1 MYAVKSVA
9 GAMGLGLI
17 GFYLGLGIV
26 AILRWMFGYPDPW
39 GGEINI
45 IGGWV
50 LGVFLWLM
58 GIGMWGMWGREWFGL
73 KTYQRNLPGWQR
85 YFTFNTDHKVI
96 GIQYL
101 VTFMVVFFLAG
112 ALAMLMRAELA
123 QSGNQFLSN
132 SQYNGT
138 MGLHGILMVAVAVA
152 AVIGGIGNYAVPLM
166 IGAQD
171 MAFPRLNALT
181 FWLVPPVAVGLLA
194 TPFLGGIEH
203 GWTAYPPLA
212 VFTNSSQVLFS
223 LSIITFGLTS
233 ILGAL
238 NFIVTIIYMR
248 APGLTWGR
256 LPIFVWSM
264 FATSWIALLY
274 TQGFAAALLLIL
286 LDRLGFNLVGYGCTT
301 CIGNSGPLDPHISD
315 AIRQNDL
322 VAVAVLSGN
331 RNFEGRV
338 NPDTRANYLA
348 SPPLV
353 VAYALAGRMDIDFAT
368 EPIAVG
374 SDGKPVYLA
383 DIWPSQ
389 AEVEAAIRSSVRS
402 EMFRRKYADVFKG
415 DERWRN
421 LPTPS
426 GDLFAWD
433 PRSTYIK
440 KAPYFDNLSMTP
452 PPLTDIEGARVLVMV
467 GDSVTTD
474 HISPAGNI
482 SPNSPAGAWLREMG
496 VAREDFNQYG
506 ARRGHDEVMVRG
518 TFANIRLRN
527 LLAPGTEGGV
537 TRHLP
542 DGEEMTIFDAS
553 VKYRQ
558 EGVPLLVIAGKEY
571 GTGSSRDWAAKG
583 VKLLGVRAV
592 IAESYERIHRSNL
605 VGMGVLPLQF
615 LPGENR
621 ESLGLTGTEVFT
633 IRGIA
638 EGLAPRAILEVTAR
652 RDDGSTVTFKTLCRI
667 DTPVELDYY
676 RHDGIL
682 PYVLRQI
689 AAQPGA

>member
-286 LDRLGFNLVGYGCTT
+286 LDRLGFSFFEASTGGDPLLYQHVFWFYSHPAVYIMVLPGFGLALEIIAHFSRKPLFAYKYAVAAFLG
-301 CIGNSGPLDPHISD
+301 ILGLSGVVWAHHMFTSGMPNYLHGPF
-315 AIRQNDL
+315 L
-322 VAVAVLSGN
+322 VATELISIPTGLIFLSALGTIWL
-331 RNFEGRV
+331 GR
-338 NPDTRANYLA
+338 LWLK
-348 SPPLV
+348 PPMLF
-353 VAYALAGRMDIDFAT
+353 ALAVIFNFAC
-368 EPIAVG
+368 
-374 SDGKPVYLA
+374 
-383 DIWPSQ
+383 
-389 AEVEAAIRSSVRS
+389 
-402 EMFRRKYADVFKG
+402 
-415 DERWRN
+415 
-421 LPTPS
+421 
-426 GDLFAWD
+426 
-433 PRSTYIK
+433 
-440 KAPYFDNLSMTP
+440 
-452 PPLTDIEGARVLVMV
+452 
-467 GDSVTTD
+467 
-474 HISPAGNI
+474 
-482 SPNSPAGAWLREMG
+482 
-496 VAREDFNQYG
+496 
-506 ARRGHDEVMVRG
+506 
-518 TFANIRLRN
+518 
-527 LLAPGTEGGV
+527 GGV
-537 TRHLP
+537 TGIFLADVPTDIHLQDTYFVVAHFHYTIVGGEIFALFAAIYYYFPKMTGRMYSERLAKLHFWWMFIGFNATFFLMHLP
-542 DGEEMTIFDAS
+542 GIKGMNRRIADFQSELDPLNLTISLAAFFLGAS
-553 VKYRQ
+553 FLVFIWNMVYSWVRGPVAEANPWQ
-558 EGVPLLVIAGKEY
+558 VRTLEWQTTSPPPHENFPAPPVVRGGPYDYGVPGSIHATFPSAPSAGFA
-571 GTGSSRDWAAKG
+571 G
-583 VKLLGVRAV
+583 
-592 IAESYERIHRSNL
+592 
-605 VGMGVLPLQF
+605 
-615 LPGENR
+615 
-621 ESLGLTGTEVFT
+621 
-633 IRGIA
+633 
-638 EGLAPRAILEVTAR
+638 APA
-652 RDDGSTVTFKTLCRI
+652 G
-667 DTPVELDYY
+667 
-676 RHDGIL
+676 GG
-682 PYVLRQI
+682 Q
-689 AAQPGA
+689 